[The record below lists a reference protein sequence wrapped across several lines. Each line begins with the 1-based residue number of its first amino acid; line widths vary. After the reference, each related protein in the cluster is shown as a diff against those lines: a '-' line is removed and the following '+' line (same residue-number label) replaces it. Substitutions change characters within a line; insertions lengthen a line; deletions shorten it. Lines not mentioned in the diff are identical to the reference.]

1 MRASGWRRF
10 GWYVWDQGP
19 GLPGDW
25 QGRLAPSHEFIFH
38 FNRAPRKANKTV
50 PSKHAGETLGG
61 GGLRGADGIVHAK
74 TGTGN
79 AIQSHRI
86 PDSVFH
92 HLLAPAQGV
101 HGLDPDDPGAEPDRT
116 RV

>member
-1 MRASGWRRF
+1 MRASGWRRY

-25 QGRLAPSHEFIFH
+25 NGRLAPSHEFIFH
-38 FNRAPRKANKTV
+38 FNRAPRKPHKTV

-61 GGLRGADGIVHAK
+61 GGLRGADGTVHAK

-86 PDSVFH
+86 PDSVIRIMRH
-92 HLLAPAQGV
+92 KGVLGAAGSHPAV
-101 HGLDPDDPGAEPDRT
+101 FPSIST
-116 RV
+116 